1 MKAINQMGKNRNDE
15 SMTGEEMAKKK
26 LEVRK
31 VNAHIKKTFNEHR
44 LVVCFPA
51 PLSHQINVS
60 EKMCTVMPTFCRVIV
75 LYTLIDGK
83 TRQTAIQIN

>member
-31 VNAHIKKTFNEHR
+31 VNAHIKKN
-44 LVVCFPA
+44 
-51 PLSHQINVS
+51 I
-60 EKMCTVMPTFCRVIV
+60 
-75 LYTLIDGK
+75 
-83 TRQTAIQIN
+83 